1 MCKRIGESF
10 YLVENE
16 ILLVERE
23 RERAN
28 YLQLSF
34 ISCNVLN

>member
-23 RERAN
+23 RERE
-28 YLQLSF
+28 L
-34 ISCNVLN
+34 ITCN